1 MLIIQVLQSSK
12 CKRPSYIAGPTVG
25 LLEVMKRL
33 GMREEDVKRII
44 YRLGSSLLSEHE
56 KLFDRY

>member
-1 MLIIQVLQSSK
+1 
-12 CKRPSYIAGPTVG
+12 
-25 LLEVMKRL
+25 MKRL